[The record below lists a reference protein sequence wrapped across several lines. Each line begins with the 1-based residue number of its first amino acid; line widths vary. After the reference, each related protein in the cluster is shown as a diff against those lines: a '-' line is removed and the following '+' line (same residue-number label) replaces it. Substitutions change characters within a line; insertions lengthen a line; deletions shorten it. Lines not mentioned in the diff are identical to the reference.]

1 MGQQHLGLPGSL
13 HTVGLWSRWEQH
25 LCWPWG
31 HSQQPRYLLQVSSAL
46 LYSLYFLR
54 SILCV
59 SYRYAYLC
67 STCLS
72 GALEGQKK
80 LMDLLE
86 LELQMIVSCYVGAGN

>member
-13 HTVGLWSRWEQH
+13 HTVGLWSRWELSAAPVLTPGQ
-25 LCWPWG
+25 LC
-31 HSQQPRYLLQVSSAL
+31 SAL
-46 LYSLYFLR
+46 FPLLPQLHFVCELSVCIF
-54 SILCV
+54 V
-59 SYRYAYLC
+59 QP
-67 STCLS
+67 CLS